1 MISLYKKPDT
11 VRQIAAEIDPDQLA
25 RDLEALKN
33 KSISISAME
42 AAVIRKDDIIF
53 NPRILERISADK
65 NFVSI
70 HWPLFYPKDDIR
82 EAIEAYEWGIFFKM
96 DTDENFPDYGG
107 EPISDENHLKV
118 YKKVYEISTAIES
131 TGFYM
136 GYHLSLGLAAGNC
149 RSVFCAEEKRCWPMI
164 KGKACVRPN
173 MGRPSVESAGIDAAA
188 MAKNLKMK
196 VHEKARCPILAG
208 LVMIA

>member
-1 MISLYKKPDT
+1 MKSLSKKPDT

-33 KSISISAME
+33 KSISIGAMQ
-42 AAVIRKDDIIF
+42 AAVVRKDDIIF
-53 NPRILERISADK
+53 NPKILELISAD
-65 NFVSI
+65 NSFTSI
-70 HWPLFYPKDDIR
+70 HWPLSYPKDDIQ
-82 EAIEAYEWGIFFKM
+82 EAIKAYEWGIFF
-96 DTDENFPDYGG
+96 TIAADEDFPDYGG
-107 EPISDENHLKV
+107 GPISDKNHLQA

-136 GYHLSLGLAAGNC
+136 GYHLSLGLASGNC
-149 RSVFCAEEKRCWPMI
+149 RSVFCAGKKRCWAMI
-164 KGKACVRPN
+164 KGRACIRPN

-188 MAKNLKMK
+188 MAKNFKMK
-196 VHEKARCPILAG
+196 AHEKARCPILAG